1 MTESPPAGAPWRWV
15 PTLYFAQG
23 LPYVVVMTVAVVLY
37 KNLGL
42 SNTDIAL
49 YTSWLYLPWVIK
61 PLWSPLVDLLGR
73 KRRWVVVLQAA
84 LGVALALVGLTLPGP
99 HWLIASLAVFWLM
112 AFASA
117 THDIAADGFY
127 MLALPAHAQAAFVG
141 VRGTFY
147 RLAMIAG
154 QGGLVYLA
162 GTWAERLGG
171 PARGWA
177 MVFYLAAGTYL
188 ALAAWHGM
196 MLPRPAEDAPTA
208 RGADFWAEFGRVF
221 ADFFRQPGIGTIL
234 AFLLLYRFAEAQ
246 LLKLLTPFLLDAP
259 EVGGLGLKTQDV
271 GLAYG
276 TIGVTALV
284 CGGLLGGWFI
294 SRVGLKRA
302 LWPLMICMHLPT
314 LVFVALAALKPA
326 SLTVISA
333 GIAVEQFGYGFGFT
347 AYLVYMLLIAGGPAG
362 DRPHKPAHYALCTGI
377 MALGMMIPGMWAGWL
392 QDQLGYL
399 HFVWWC
405 AVATLPSFVV
415 AARVSVDPAFGRKT
429 A

>member
-1 MTESPPAGAPWRWV
+1 MTDSPSTGAAWRWV

-61 PLWSPLVDLLGR
+61 PLWSPLVDLLGQ

-99 HWLIASLAVFWLM
+99 HWLIASLSVFWLM

-127 MLALPAHAQAAFVG
+127 MLALPAHDQAAFVG

-162 GTWAERLGG
+162 GTWAERMGG

-177 MVFYLAAGTYL
+177 MVFYLAAAVYL
-188 ALAAWHGM
+188 GLSAWHAVA
-196 MLPRPAEDAPTA
+196 LPRPAEDAPTA
-208 RGADFWAEFGRVF
+208 RDANFWAEFGRVF
-221 ADFFRQPGIGTIL
+221 ADFFRQPGLFPLPGGDGRAPLERRHPGASGGRRPCWMRRSVAARAQDAGRGAGVRHHRCHGAGVRRAPRRVVHL
-234 AFLLLYRFAEAQ
+234 AGGAQ
-246 LLKLLTPFLLDAP
+246 A
-259 EVGGLGLKTQDV
+259 G
-271 GLAYG
+271 
-276 TIGVTALV
+276 
-284 CGGLLGGWFI
+284 
-294 SRVGLKRA
+294 
-302 LWPLMICMHLPT
+302 
-314 LVFVALAALKPA
+314 ALAAHDLHAPA
-326 SLTVISA
+326 HA
-333 GIAVEQFGYGFGFT
+333 GVRG
-347 AYLVYMLLIAGGPAG
+347 AGGSTHVARG
-362 DRPHKPAHYALCTGI
+362 DQCRHCH
-377 MALGMMIPGMWAGWL
+377 
-392 QDQLGYL
+392 
-399 HFVWWC
+399 
-405 AVATLPSFVV
+405 
-415 AARVSVDPAFGRKT
+415 
-429 A
+429 